1 MIISSKLPI
10 GDKRKVLI
18 LGNGFDLD
26 LGRKTL
32 YKDFYESDYCPKD
45 YPAPLIHHLNKKWVD
60 NMEAVKWYDLEN
72 ELYNYYNY
80 IKSKNFKIDVY
91 NQEERFYIDKFRNV
105 EFLVPINS
113 NYKPEYKYILQ
124 RLIDK
129 GLLKAPL
136 SSSYITLSNKDLLLS
151 SEERDFKA
159 LQLIKEGLIKY
170 LTIQQHNDIN
180 KDSVAAIVA
189 KCFAS
194 DETTVN
200 KQIYSFNYTNIK
212 DISYDWIFSE
222 SIETTIKYVHGNVN
236 DKNVILGTKDSPF
249 EAKYDFLQK
258 TFDTKYNPPAMVY
271 DLMNADDIYI
281 FGHSLGMND
290 SQYFQAFFERQS
302 STQNPHSKNITIFT
316 KDKKS
321 ELAIK
326 RALQEM
332 TSYKLSSLFGLNK
345 LQIIK
350 TDELYADHN
359 KFVDVLADIFS
370 ISEYDAND
378 WIKGHND

>member
-105 EFLVPINS
+105 EFLAPINS

-194 DETTVN
+194 DKTTVN

-359 KFVDVLADIFS
+359 KFEDVLVNIFTIFKS
-370 ISEYDAND
+370 DAIS
-378 WIKGHND
+378 WIKGYND

>member
-1 MIISSKLPI
+1 MTIESQTNDSK
-10 GDKRKVLI
+10 KVLI

-32 YKDFYESDYCPKD
+32 YKNFYESEYCPKY
-45 YPAPLIHHLNKKWVD
+45 YPAPLIWHLNEKWVD
-60 NMEAVKWYDLEN
+60 NLEAVKWYDLEN
-72 ELYNYYNY
+72 ELFNYY
-80 IKSKNFKIDVY
+80 SKIRSKGFKFDVF
-91 NQEERFYIDKFRNV
+91 NDSEKHWIDKFTRQDYIEPLNCIRG
-105 EFLVPINS
+105 ES
-113 NYKPEYKYILQ
+113 NQYTVRKLIEKGIL
-124 RLIDK
+124 I
-129 GLLKAPL
+129 APRE
-136 SSSYITLSNKDLLLS
+136 SSYIFLSTKDLFLPP
-151 SEERDFKA
+151 EERDFKA
-159 LQLIKEGLIKY
+159 LQLIKEGLIEY
-170 LTIQQHNDIN
+170 LKIQQGKEIN
-180 KDSVAAIVA
+180 KDSVAAIFA

-271 DLMNADDIYI
+271 DLLNADDIFI

-290 SQYFQAFFERQS
+290 SQYFQAFFEQQS
-302 STQNPHSKNITIFT
+302 STQNPQSKNITIFT
-316 KDKKS
+316 KDEKS
-321 ELAIK
+321 EFAIK

-332 TSYKLSSLFGLNK
+332 TNYKLSSLFGLNK
-345 LQIIK
+345 LRIIK
-350 TDELYADHN
+350 TEELYADHN
-359 KFVDVLADIFS
+359 KFVDVLAGIFS
-370 ISEYDAND
+370 ISEYDANG
-378 WIKGHND
+378 WIKGHKD

>member
-1 MIISSKLPI
+1 MIVSSKLPI

-45 YPAPLIHHLNKKWVD
+45 YPAPLIRHLNEKWVD
-60 NMEAVKWYDLEN
+60 NMEAVKWYDIEN
-72 ELYNYYNY
+72 ELFNYY
-80 IKSKNFKIDVY
+80 SKIRSKGFKFDVF
-91 NQEERFYIDKFRNV
+91 NDSEKTWIDKFIRHD
-105 EFLVPINS
+105 
-113 NYKPEYKYILQ
+113 YITPLNCIRGEANQ
-124 RLIDK
+124 YTVRRLIEK
-129 GLLKAPL
+129 GILIAPRE
-136 SSSYITLSNKDLLLS
+136 SSYISLSTKDLFLPP
-151 SEERDFKA
+151 EERDFKA
-159 LQLIKEGLIKY
+159 LQLIKEGLIEY
-170 LTIQQHNDIN
+170 LKIQQGKEIN
-180 KDSVAAIVA
+180 KDSVAAIFA

-212 DISYDWIFSE
+212 DISYNWIFSE

-271 DLMNADDIYI
+271 DLLNADDIFI

-290 SQYFQAFFERQS
+290 SQYFQAFFEQQS
-302 STQNPHSKNITIFT
+302 STQNPQSKNITIFT
-316 KDKKS
+316 KDEKS
-321 ELAIK
+321 EFAIK

-332 TSYKLSSLFGLNK
+332 TNYKLSSLFGLNK

-350 TDELYADHN
+350 TEELYADHN
-359 KFVDVLADIFS
+359 KFVDVLAGIFS

>member
-1 MIISSKLPI
+1 MTIESQTNDSK
-10 GDKRKVLI
+10 KVLI

-32 YKDFYESDYCPKD
+32 YKNFYESEYCPKY
-45 YPAPLIHHLNKKWVD
+45 YPAPLIWHLNEKWVD
-60 NMEAVKWYDLEN
+60 NLEAVKWYDLEN
-72 ELYNYYNY
+72 ELFNYY
-80 IKSKNFKIDVY
+80 SKIRSKGFKFDVF
-91 NQEERFYIDKFRNV
+91 NDSEKHWIDKFTRQDYIEPLNCIRG
-105 EFLVPINS
+105 ES
-113 NYKPEYKYILQ
+113 NQYTVRKLIEKGIL
-124 RLIDK
+124 I
-129 GLLKAPL
+129 APRE
-136 SSSYITLSNKDLLLS
+136 SSYISLSTKDLFLPP
-151 SEERDFKA
+151 EERDFKA
-159 LQLIKEGLIKY
+159 LQLIKEGLIEY
-170 LTIQQHNDIN
+170 LKIQQGKEIN
-180 KDSVAAIVA
+180 KDSVAAIFA

-212 DISYDWIFSE
+212 DISYNWIFSE

-271 DLMNADDIYI
+271 DLLNADDIFI

-290 SQYFQAFFERQS
+290 SQYFQAFFEQQS
-302 STQNPHSKNITIFT
+302 STQNPQCKNIIIFT
-316 KDKKS
+316 KDEKS

-332 TSYKLSSLFGLNK
+332 TNYKLSSLFGLNK
-345 LQIIK
+345 LRIIK
-350 TDELYADHN
+350 TEELYADHN
-359 KFVDVLADIFS
+359 KFVDVLAGIFS
-370 ISEYDAND
+370 ISEYDANG
-378 WIKGHND
+378 WIKGHKD

>member
-1 MIISSKLPI
+1 MTIESQTNDRK
-10 GDKRKVLI
+10 KVLI

-32 YKDFYESDYCPKD
+32 YKNFYESEYCPKD
-45 YPAPLIHHLNKKWVD
+45 YLAPLIRHLNEKWVD
-60 NMEAVKWYDLEN
+60 NLEAVKWYDLEN
-72 ELYNYYNY
+72 ELYNYYNEL
-80 IKSKNFKIDVY
+80 KSKEFKLDVFNNSEKHWINRYKNGHVILASNNNNNY
-91 NQEERFYIDKFRNV
+91 NQ
-105 EFLVPINS
+105 
-113 NYKPEYKYILQ
+113 ILIVDN
-124 RLIDK
+124 LIKK
-129 GLLKAPL
+129 GIFKKEGSL
-136 SSSYITLSNKDLLLS
+136 ITLSNSDYLLPP
-151 SEERDFKA
+151 EQRDFKA
-159 LQLIKEGLIKY
+159 LQLIKEGLIGY
-170 LTIQQHNDIN
+170 LKIQQGKEIN

-212 DISYDWIFSE
+212 DISYNWIFSE
-222 SIETTIKYVHGNVN
+222 SIETSIKYVHGNVK
-236 DKNVILGTKDSPF
+236 DMNVILGTKDSPF

-271 DLMNADDIYI
+271 DLMNADDIFI

-290 SQYFQAFFERQS
+290 SQYFQAFFEQQS
-302 STQNPHSKNITIFT
+302 STQNPQSKNITIFT
-316 KDKKS
+316 KDEKS
-321 ELAIK
+321 EFAIK

-332 TSYKLSSLFGLNK
+332 TNYKLSSLFGLNK

-359 KFVDVLADIFS
+359 KFEDVLADIFS
-370 ISEYDAND
+370 ISKYDAND
-378 WIKGHND
+378 WIKGHKD

>member
-72 ELYNYYNY
+72 ELYKYYNY

-105 EFLVPINS
+105 EFLAPINS

-124 RLIDK
+124 KLIDK

-151 SEERDFKA
+151 SVERDFKA

-212 DISYDWIFSE
+212 DISYNWIFSE
-222 SIETTIKYVHGNVN
+222 SIEISIKYVHGNVK

-271 DLMNADDIYI
+271 DLLNADDIFI

-290 SQYFQAFFERQS
+290 SQYFQAFFEQQS
-302 STQNPHSKNITIFT
+302 STQNPQSKNITIFT
-316 KDKKS
+316 KDEKS
-321 ELAIK
+321 EFAIK

-332 TSYKLSSLFGLNK
+332 TNYKLSSLFGLNK

-350 TDELYADHN
+350 TDELYADHD
-359 KFVDVLADIFS
+359 KFVDVLTDIYS
-370 ISEYDAND
+370 ISKYDAMS
-378 WIKGHND
+378 WIKGYND

>member
-1 MIISSKLPI
+1 MTIESQTNDSK
-10 GDKRKVLI
+10 KVLI

-32 YKDFYESDYCPKD
+32 YKNFYESEYCPKY
-45 YPAPLIHHLNKKWVD
+45 YPAPLIRHLNEKWVD
-60 NMEAVKWYDLEN
+60 NLEAVKWYDLEN
-72 ELYNYYNY
+72 ELFNYY
-80 IKSKNFKIDVY
+80 SKIRSKGFKFDVF
-91 NQEERFYIDKFRNV
+91 NDSEKTWIDKFIRHD
-105 EFLVPINS
+105 
-113 NYKPEYKYILQ
+113 YITPLNCIRGEANQ
-124 RLIDK
+124 YTVRRLIEK
-129 GLLKAPL
+129 GILIAPRE
-136 SSSYITLSNKDLLLS
+136 SSYISLSTKDLFLPP
-151 SEERDFKA
+151 EERDFKA
-159 LQLIKEGLIKY
+159 LQLIKEGLIEY
-170 LTIQQHNDIN
+170 LKIQQGKEIN
-180 KDSVAAIVA
+180 KDSVAAIFA

-212 DISYDWIFSE
+212 DISYNWIFSE

-271 DLMNADDIYI
+271 DLLNADDIFI

-290 SQYFQAFFERQS
+290 SQYFQAFFEQQS
-302 STQNPHSKNITIFT
+302 STQNPQSKNITIFT
-316 KDKKS
+316 KDEKS
-321 ELAIK
+321 EFAIK

-332 TSYKLSSLFGLNK
+332 TNYKLSSLFGLNK

-370 ISEYDAND
+370 ISEYDANG
-378 WIKGHND
+378 WIKGHKD